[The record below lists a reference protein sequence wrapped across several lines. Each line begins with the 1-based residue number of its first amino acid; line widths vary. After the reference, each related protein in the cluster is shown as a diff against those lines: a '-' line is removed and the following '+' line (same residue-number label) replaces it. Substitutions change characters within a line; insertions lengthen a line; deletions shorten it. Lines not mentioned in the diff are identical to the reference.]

1 MLGRLRSPVCDC
13 QFASISEEKLYSS
26 VNIISIAIKLGMQL
40 DNTYSYLEPLPETEY
55 KVKKAHKRLCKI
67 MFTFFGEGIFRL
79 FSCLVCEI
87 ICFNI
92 ILRSP
97 LKAQTYYCN
106 IFSHMQ

>member
-55 KVKKAHKRLCKI
+55 KV
-67 MFTFFGEGIFRL
+67 
-79 FSCLVCEI
+79 
-87 ICFNI
+87 
-92 ILRSP
+92 
-97 LKAQTYYCN
+97 
-106 IFSHMQ
+106 

>member
-67 MFTFFGEGIFRL
+67 MFTFFWGGYF
-79 FSCLVCEI
+79 
-87 ICFNI
+87 
-92 ILRSP
+92 
-97 LKAQTYYCN
+97 
-106 IFSHMQ
+106 